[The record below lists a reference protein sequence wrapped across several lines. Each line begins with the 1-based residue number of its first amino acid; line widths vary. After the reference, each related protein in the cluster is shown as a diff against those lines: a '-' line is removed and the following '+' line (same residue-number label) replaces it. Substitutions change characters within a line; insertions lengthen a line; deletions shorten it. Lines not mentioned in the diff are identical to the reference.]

1 MPHPTNCAQLR
12 SCRYEHDFT
21 KAMTL
26 GIRDCRGRTVGDRSL
41 QAFKPPLLDSPA
53 TVGFYDDQSG
63 ACFSSDCFG
72 APVPN
77 LTTAVGEM

>member
-1 MPHPTNCAQLR
+1 
-12 SCRYEHDFT
+12 
-21 KAMTL
+21 
-26 GIRDCRGRTVGDRSL
+26 
-41 QAFKPPLLDSPA
+41 LDSPA